1 MLRARNIVAAHTV
14 RQRQVG
20 VTGGAHPLG
29 RELEAPYFR
38 GPEMLDDLRAG
49 AARVAAI
56 EDAGGGKAADRIGRG
71 SPPLR
76 AFASGLIELEHAVR
90 HGKAIVQRD
99 SPSGNDR
106 PGTVINLPAGFV
118 LVEPQM
124 NDGA

>member
-49 AARVAAI
+49 PARVAAI
-56 EDAGGGKAADRIGRG
+56 EDAGGGKAADRIGHR
-71 SPPLR
+71 SPPFR
-76 AFASGLIELEHAVR
+76 AFASGLIEPEHDVP
-90 HGKAIVQRD
+90 HGKAIV
-99 SPSGNDR
+99 SPACPS
-106 PGTVINLPAGFV
+106 V
-118 LVEPQM
+118 
-124 NDGA
+124 